1 VKNFFLSF
9 VLREK
14 SELKQS
20 LSTTSQQSKIKTTS
34 TIDNIY
40 VCPEL
45 YLYLVVI
52 VMLYRNTNTEKTKQN
67 KTKQN
72 KTKQNKTKQNKT
84 KQTRL
89 LII

>member
-20 LSTTSQQSKIKTTS
+20 LSTTSQQSKIKKTTS

-72 KTKQNKTKQNKT
+72 KTKQNK
-84 KQTRL
+84 RDF
-89 LII
+89 